1 MICKTCDIPMRSV
14 MSFSQ
19 DKYEKFNKSLK
30 CYSKTKHQKLNDNE
44 MTFGEVLSKEIRK
57 HK

>member
-19 DKYEKFNKSLK
+19 DKHEKFNKCPK
-30 CYSKTKHQKLNDNE
+30 CYSETKHQKLNDNE
-44 MTFGEVLSKEIRK
+44 LTFGEVLSKEIHKRK
-57 HK
+57 

>member
-1 MICKTCDIPMRSV
+1 MICKTCDIPMQSV

-19 DKYEKFNKSLK
+19 DKREKFNKCPK
-30 CYSKTKHQKLNDNE
+30 CYSETKHQKLNDSE
-44 MTFGEVLSKEIRK
+44 LTFGEVLSKEIRK